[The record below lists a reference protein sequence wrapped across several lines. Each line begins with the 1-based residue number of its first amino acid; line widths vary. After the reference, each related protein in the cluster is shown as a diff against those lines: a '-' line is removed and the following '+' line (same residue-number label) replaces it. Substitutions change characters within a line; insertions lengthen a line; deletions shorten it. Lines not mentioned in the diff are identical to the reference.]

1 MNVSIQLDGEQI
13 SRMVYAELV
22 ETREAF
28 IEDMESERPAIF
40 SFNEVYDK
48 MLIQKHIDALDV
60 IIDWYKHP
68 ND

>member
-40 SFNEVYDK
+40 SLNEVYDK

-60 IIDWYKHP
+60 IIEWYKHP

>member
-13 SRMVYAELV
+13 SRLVYNELL
-22 ETREAF
+22 ETRESF

-48 MLIQKHIDALDV
+48 MLIQKHIEALD
-60 IIDWYKHP
+60 IILDWYKAP
-68 ND
+68 